1 MAVNPEEGERG
12 AEKYLREVMGI
23 VEEEEQ
29 KRMQQRRTR
38 NEVRQEGTRKKEDEE
53 GGKTR
58 KKESE
63 GKKRRPK
70 PKLETVLDEEEVI
83 ICQGTFMVTKVLFF
97 VSLSLF
103 ITSSTLL
110 LSDYKQRDF
119 LTLRQTV
126 VSLPSFETPALLAK
140 VPPLASIGSTAREV
154 FVQVGW
160 LGEDTWRTAEEGLLK
175 IWERT
180 EVVATNGA
188 QLGSKLFKAIYKK
201 MLVPAL
207 QWLQEPR
214 RRVGPPQGQQQQQQ
228 GQAGHQHQQGEPG
241 RGKEG
246 GDKTGFPPPSAGP
259 SSSDM
264 EKQLAAKIAATTA
277 YLNKEREEAETKK
290 RKETIEEERKKT
302 KEKLVER
309 ESSMEDFKRLQALRR
324 EAEGKR

>member
-1 MAVNPEEGERG
+1 M
-12 AEKYLREVMGI
+12 LI
-23 VEEEEQ
+23 
-29 KRMQQRRTR
+29 
-38 NEVRQEGTRKKEDEE
+38 
-53 GGKTR
+53 
-58 KKESE
+58 
-63 GKKRRPK
+63 
-70 PKLETVLDEEEVI
+70 
-83 ICQGTFMVTKVLFF
+83 FM
-97 VSLSLF
+97 S
-103 ITSSTLL
+103 
-110 LSDYKQRDF
+110 R
-119 LTLRQTV
+119 
-126 VSLPSFETPALLAK
+126 
-140 VPPLASIGSTAREV
+140 
-154 FVQVGW
+154 
-160 LGEDTWRTAEEGLLK
+160 
-175 IWERT
+175 
-180 EVVATNGA
+180 
-188 QLGSKLFKAIYKK
+188 

-214 RRVGPPQGQQQQQQ
+214 RRVGPPQGQQQQ

-246 GDKTGFPPPSAGP
+246 GDKTGFPPPSAGIDMFKKRKFRKDLGTVRLYHNPFSSGP

>member
-1 MAVNPEEGERG
+1 M
-12 AEKYLREVMGI
+12 LI
-23 VEEEEQ
+23 
-29 KRMQQRRTR
+29 
-38 NEVRQEGTRKKEDEE
+38 
-53 GGKTR
+53 
-58 KKESE
+58 
-63 GKKRRPK
+63 
-70 PKLETVLDEEEVI
+70 
-83 ICQGTFMVTKVLFF
+83 FM
-97 VSLSLF
+97 S
-103 ITSSTLL
+103 
-110 LSDYKQRDF
+110 R
-119 LTLRQTV
+119 
-126 VSLPSFETPALLAK
+126 
-140 VPPLASIGSTAREV
+140 
-154 FVQVGW
+154 
-160 LGEDTWRTAEEGLLK
+160 
-175 IWERT
+175 
-180 EVVATNGA
+180 
-188 QLGSKLFKAIYKK
+188 

-246 GDKTGFPPPSAGP
+246 GDKTGFPPPSAGIDMFKKRKFRKYLGTVRLYHNPFSSGP

-277 YLNKEREEAETKK
+277 YLNKEREETKK

>member
-1 MAVNPEEGERG
+1 M
-12 AEKYLREVMGI
+12 LI
-23 VEEEEQ
+23 
-29 KRMQQRRTR
+29 
-38 NEVRQEGTRKKEDEE
+38 
-53 GGKTR
+53 
-58 KKESE
+58 
-63 GKKRRPK
+63 
-70 PKLETVLDEEEVI
+70 
-83 ICQGTFMVTKVLFF
+83 FM
-97 VSLSLF
+97 S
-103 ITSSTLL
+103 
-110 LSDYKQRDF
+110 R
-119 LTLRQTV
+119 
-126 VSLPSFETPALLAK
+126 
-140 VPPLASIGSTAREV
+140 
-154 FVQVGW
+154 
-160 LGEDTWRTAEEGLLK
+160 
-175 IWERT
+175 
-180 EVVATNGA
+180 
-188 QLGSKLFKAIYKK
+188 

-228 GQAGHQHQQGEPG
+228 GQAGHQHQHGEPG

-246 GDKTGFPPPSAGP
+246 GDKTGFPPPSAGIDMFKKRKFRKDLGTVRLYHNPFSSGP

>member
-1 MAVNPEEGERG
+1 M
-12 AEKYLREVMGI
+12 LI
-23 VEEEEQ
+23 
-29 KRMQQRRTR
+29 
-38 NEVRQEGTRKKEDEE
+38 
-53 GGKTR
+53 
-58 KKESE
+58 
-63 GKKRRPK
+63 
-70 PKLETVLDEEEVI
+70 
-83 ICQGTFMVTKVLFF
+83 FM
-97 VSLSLF
+97 S
-103 ITSSTLL
+103 
-110 LSDYKQRDF
+110 R
-119 LTLRQTV
+119 
-126 VSLPSFETPALLAK
+126 
-140 VPPLASIGSTAREV
+140 
-154 FVQVGW
+154 
-160 LGEDTWRTAEEGLLK
+160 
-175 IWERT
+175 
-180 EVVATNGA
+180 
-188 QLGSKLFKAIYKK
+188 

-246 GDKTGFPPPSAGP
+246 GDKTGFPPPSAGIDMFKKRKFRKDLGTVRLYHNPFSSGP

-290 RKETIEEERKKT
+290 RKERIEEERKKT